1 MWQMLA
7 KWWQKHMRFIGT
19 VAVGHGAKQVE
30 EVLFDWI
37 LYGTV
42 VGFTIYVYGPV
53 WGSLLGFLIM
63 APLSALVCWLY
74 LQFYDWAKIDW
85 FGFEAVKNVR
95 EDLEGDSWWKRLLRR
110 LVRMGDVP
118 AFFVLSINSD
128 PFMVTV
134 YLRRGSG
141 EFNGMTGRD
150 WKIFWASVLFSN
162 AYWTLRWTVI
172 IAIALW
178 LFAFFPPSLQATLLS
193 TWETLRTSINAL
205 F

>member
-1 MWQMLA
+1 MFASLK
-7 KWWQKHMRFIGT
+7 KWWDTHMTFIAT

-42 VGFTIYVYGPV
+42 VGFTTYAYGPI
-53 WGSLLGFLIM
+53 WGSLLGFAIM
-63 APLSALVCWLY
+63 APISALICWTYIKL
-74 LQFYDWAKIDW
+74 YDWAKIDW
-85 FGFEAVKNVR
+85 FGFEAVKSAR
-95 EDLEGDSWWKRLLRR
+95 QELEGDGWWKKMMRR
-110 LVRMGDVP
+110 IVRMGDVP
-118 AFFVLSINSD
+118 AFFVFSINSD

-134 YLRRGSG
+134 YLRKGSG
-141 EFNGMTGRD
+141 EFNGLTPRD

-172 IAIALW
+172 IGLAVW
-178 LFAFFPPSLQATLLS
+178 LFSFFPPETQLFFS
-193 TWETLRTSINAL
+193 TFWESMTTWFDSV